1 MRTAVF
7 LRPVAGFLAVC
18 LLTGAAASAQ
28 DGITPLE
35 TPAPDGS
42 GMYSLYSTPEGATFL
57 SWVEPAGDGHVLR
70 FSELQRPGSSEDITA
85 DTWGDPRLVA
95 EGSGWFVNWADHPKI
110 ALVGEDRLAAH
121 YLVRNPAAEGHYG
134 YGLKIL
140 FSMDRGVTWRDVFS
154 EGLDNVESYSGFVS
168 FTPEPGGFSAAYL
181 TPPPGSK
188 DPGDMTLR
196 LARFHEQGYQL
207 GNQRLDPDV
216 CSCCPTAMALSDG
229 EPLVV
234 YRDRVR
240 NPPED
245 DLRDIAITRKVRGLW
260 QPGRPV
266 HADGWGLNACP
277 VNGPA
282 ITANDDAVAVVWFTM
297 ASGEPEVRFA
307 FSQNGGE
314 SFGMPLRLDG
324 GNARGYT
331 AVTLLDDGSAAAAWL
346 EVTDSRRGEVRVRR
360 IWPDG
365 LLGPALRVAEGP
377 AGREAGVLQLV
388 RVANEPPPEPE
399 PEEEEEEDE
408 SDEEAAEEEP
418 EEGEDI
424 EEVFDV
430 QERLMVAWRD
440 GKVRTAL
447 VEVSALE
454 SR

>member
-1 MRTAVF
+1 MRAPTTAR
-7 LRPVAGFLAVC
+7 LAGVVGSC
-18 LLTGAAASAQ
+18 LLTALASAQ

-42 GMYSLYSTPEGATFL
+42 GMYSLNASPEGATFL

-70 FSELQRPGSSEDITA
+70 FSELQRPGSSEEVTE
-85 DTWGDPRLVA
+85 DTWGEPKLIA
-95 EGSGWFVNWADHPKI
+95 EGSGWFANWADHPSI
-110 ALVGEDRLAAH
+110 ALVGENRLAAH
-121 YLVRNPAAEGHYG
+121 YLVRNPAAAGHYG
-134 YGLKIL
+134 YGLKIV
-140 FSMDRGVTWRDVFS
+140 FSMDRGVTWREVFS

-216 CSCCPTAMALSDG
+216 CSCCPTAMAASDG
-229 EPLVV
+229 QPLVV

-245 DLRDIAITRKVRGLW
+245 DVRDITIARKVRGVW
-260 QPGRPV
+260 QPGRSV
-266 HADGWGLNACP
+266 HADGWGINACP
-277 VNGPA
+277 VNGPTIA
-282 ITANDDAVAVVWFTM
+282 ARDDTVAVVWFTM
-297 ASGEPEVRFA
+297 ASGDPEVRIA
-307 FSQNGGE
+307 LSQNGGE
-314 SFGMPLRLDG
+314 GFGMPFRLDG
-324 GNARGYT
+324 GAARGYT

-346 EVTDSRRGEVRVRR
+346 ETPNGKRGEVRVRR

-365 LLGPALRVAEGP
+365 LLGPALRVAEAP

-399 PEEEEEEDE
+399 EDEDAEEEDE
-408 SDEEAAEEEP
+408 AAEEA
-418 EEGEDI
+418 EEDAEEDLEEV

-430 QERLMVAWRD
+430 GERLIVAWRD
-440 GKVRTAL
+440 GKVRTAV
-447 VEVSALE
+447 VEISALE

>member
-1 MRTAVF
+1 MRAPISP
-7 LRPVAGFLAVC
+7 RLAAC
-18 LLTGAAASAQ
+18 LGAFVLVAAASGAQ
-28 DGITPLE
+28 DRIAPLD

-42 GMYSLYSTPEGATFL
+42 GMYSLNATPEGATVL
-57 SWVEPAGDGHVLR
+57 SWLEPAGDGHALR
-70 FSELQRPGSSEDITA
+70 FSELQRPGSSEEITA
-85 DTWGDPRLVA
+85 DAWGEPKAIA
-95 EGSGWFVNWADHPKI
+95 EGAGWFANWADHPNV

-121 YLVRNPAAEGHYG
+121 YLVRNPEADGHYG
-134 YGLKIL
+134 YGLKIV
-140 FSMDRGVTWRDVFS
+140 FSMDRGVTWREVLS

-207 GNQRLDPDV
+207 GNQLLDPDV
-216 CSCCPTAMALSDG
+216 CSCCPTAMATIGG
-229 EPLVV
+229 EPAVV

-245 DLRDIAITRKVRGLW
+245 DVRDIAITRRVRGLW
-260 QPGRPV
+260 EPGRPV
-266 HADGWGLNACP
+266 HADGWGINACP
-277 VNGPA
+277 VNGPVIA
-282 ITANDDAVAVVWFTM
+282 ASGDAVAVTWFTM

-314 SFGMPLRLDG
+314 GFGMPIRLDG
-324 GNARGYT
+324 GNGRGYT
-331 AVTLLDDGSAAAAWL
+331 AVAMLDDGSAAAAWL
-346 EVTDSRRGEVRVRR
+346 ETPGGRGEVRVRR

-365 LLGPALRVAEGP
+365 LIGPPVTVAEAP
-377 AGREAGVLQLV
+377 PGREAGMLQLV

-399 PEEEEEEDE
+399 EDEEGELDEEDE
-408 SDEEAAEEEP
+408 PDEEAEAEETDET
-418 EEGEDI
+418 EDI

-447 VEVSALE
+447 VEISALE
-454 SR
+454 H